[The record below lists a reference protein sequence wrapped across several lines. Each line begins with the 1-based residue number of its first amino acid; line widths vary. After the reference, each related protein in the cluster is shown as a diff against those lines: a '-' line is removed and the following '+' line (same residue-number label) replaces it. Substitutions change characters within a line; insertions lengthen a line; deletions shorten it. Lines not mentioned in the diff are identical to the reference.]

1 MTIHKTPGDHQPL
14 AERARPDHETQLLG
28 QDLIWGEKGPLRRM
42 VIAKRL
48 NAIILWGPPGTGKT
62 SIARIIGSMLE
73 YPMAEMSAVRH
84 GVKEIRET
92 ISRSEIRLNH
102 GEQPLLMFMDEIHR
116 LNKAQQDV
124 LLPALEQGIVKFI
137 GATTENPS
145 FEVNPAILS
154 RCLAFQL
161 QLLKPEDLQAVLEQ
175 ALEKSET
182 DRQGRQISKDCLVA
196 ISHAANGDG
205 RAAIN
210 LLEACL
216 SCIAPG
222 EVLGIDGARQ
232 FLGAILRKH
241 DKKAEY
247 HYDLAS
253 ALIKSIRASQPD
265 AAIYYLARMIDG
277 GEDPM
282 FIARRLV
289 IAASEDI
296 GNANPTAF
304 LMAASALEAV
314 HKTGY
319 PEARIILS
327 QVTSYLA
334 ASPKSNRSYLA
345 IDKALADVKRTGN
358 LAVPMHLRNAPTR
371 FMKEV
376 GYGKGYIYAHDDP
389 KGAGQQSYLPQELGN
404 VRYYEPLPIGT
415 EKQLMQNLEAL
426 RRLADQKEITPNQP

>member
-1 MTIHKTPGDHQPL
+1 MPVSDSPEHLAPL
-14 AERARPDHETQLLG
+14 AERSRPSHMDQVIG
-28 QDLIWGEKGPLRRM
+28 QDHIWGNKGPLLRL
-42 VIAKRL
+42 VQAKRL

-62 SIARIIGSMLE
+62 SIARLIGSMMDLSL
-73 YPMAEMSAVRH
+73 AEMSAVRH
-84 GVKEIRET
+84 GVKDIRET
-92 ISRSEIRLNH
+92 LGRSEIRLNH
-102 GEQPLLMFMDEIHR
+102 GEAPLLLFMDEIHR

-124 LLPALEQGIVKFI
+124 LLPALEQGIVRFI

-161 QLLKPEDLQAVLEQ
+161 KRLEPESLQQILQQ
-175 ALEKSET
+175 ALEKSKAE
-182 DRQGRQISKDCLVA
+182 REGREISADCL
-196 ISHAANGDG
+196 
-205 RAAIN
+205 AAIAQAADGDARAGLN
-210 LLEACL
+210 LVEACL
-216 SCIAPG
+216 ACIAPG
-222 EVLGIDGARQ
+222 ETLDLAKASE

-241 DKKAEY
+241 DKKADY

-296 GNANPTAF
+296 GNASPTAF
-304 LMAASALEAV
+304 LMAASAMEAV

-319 PEARIILS
+319 PEARIILA
-327 QVTSYLA
+327 QVTSFLA

-345 IDKALADVKRTGN
+345 INKALAEVKRSGN
-358 LAVPMHLRNAPTR
+358 LDIPLHLRNAPTR
-371 FMKEV
+371 FMKEL
-376 GYGKGYIYAHDDP
+376 GYSKGYIYAHDDP
-389 KGAGQQSYLPQELGN
+389 QAAMRQSYLPKGLEKA
-404 VRYYEPLPIGT
+404 RFYEPIPVGT
-415 EKQLMQNLEAL
+415 EKQLQQNLENL
-426 RRLADQKEITPNQP
+426 RRSSKENPDQAR